1 MPLNHSHT
9 KEQKLNLIMISPR
22 SEDFRNA
29 EPSIGHELPFESALN
44 VAVSLANLCQLLLA
58 PPE

>member
-1 MPLNHSHT
+1 
-9 KEQKLNLIMISPR
+9 MICPR

-29 EPSIGHELPFESALN
+29 EPSIGRELPFESAPN
-44 VAVSLANLCQLLLA
+44 VAVSLANLYHLLLA